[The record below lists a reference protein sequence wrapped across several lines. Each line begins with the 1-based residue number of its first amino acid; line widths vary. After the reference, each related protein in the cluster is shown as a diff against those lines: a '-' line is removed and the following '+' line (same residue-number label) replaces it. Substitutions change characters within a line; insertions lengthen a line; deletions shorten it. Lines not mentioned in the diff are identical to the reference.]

1 MTKIVTPWGKVF
13 KTTINEYAS
22 ASTADGI
29 AYIFEPGRLIIERIF
44 WVLVVLFAF
53 VVR

>member
-1 MTKIVTPWGKVF
+1 MTKIVTPWSKVF